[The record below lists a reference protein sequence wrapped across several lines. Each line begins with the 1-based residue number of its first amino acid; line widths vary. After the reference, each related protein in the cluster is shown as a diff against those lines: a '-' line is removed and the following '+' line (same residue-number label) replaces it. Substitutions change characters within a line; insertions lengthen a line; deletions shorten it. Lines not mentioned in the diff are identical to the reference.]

1 MTTGNPTYQMTV
13 SLNVLRHLGLGL
25 YSNVAA
31 VLSEVVANS
40 WDADAEHVRISID
53 AAAGRVVIEDDGHGM
68 TVEDANQKYLYVGYE
83 RRKTEPRTRRFDRA
97 VMGRKGIGKLSLF
110 SIARTVQ
117 VESVAGDQKHGFVM
131 DSADIERK
139 IGDGGEGQYQPLP
152 VASAEIE
159 LDRGTRIILTNMK
172 RQLQWTGKALR
183 RRLAR
188 RFSIIGPEHCFEITL
203 DGKPITAIDREYQ
216 DKVQYIWTFGDLG
229 GRVAT
234 AANNLDHRAKRS
246 GEVEGHPDW
255 AIDGWIGTASM
266 AGQLK
271 DTDTSES
278 INKLVVL
285 VRGKLAQ
292 EDILEEFGE
301 GGLYTKYILGEI
313 HADFLDMD
321 DAEDIAT
328 TSRQK
333 LIEEDPRYQA
343 LKAKLRGELKYVQGQ
358 WTALRRSQ
366 GTKQALAYPEIQE
379 WFKELDPDQK
389 AAARGLFGRI
399 NELPIENEN
408 DKRQLIV
415 SSVLAFEGLK
425 LRNMLHKL
433 DDISTQN
440 LHVLQQVFV
449 QLDDLEASAYY
460 QIAKERLRVI
470 QKLTGLANENAKE
483 RAMQEHLYKHLWLL
497 DPSWERATHTAHMER
512 RMETALQ
519 EVCDSLTPE
528 QKLARVDVKYS
539 TTGNKHVIIELKRA
553 QKRVATTALSDQVS
567 KYYTAAEKILAAA
580 GRSDEPVEIVC
591 VVGRRLRDWDDS
603 PTGEQRSREMLR
615 VSRARVVMYDELIDN
630 ALQAYQDYVDGA
642 EKAGRVYRLIQ
653 RISQRDVDA
662 LSPTTE
668 PPQTPPSL
676 QPTPKSK
683 SHG

>member
-1 MTTGNPTYQMTV
+1 MTV

-53 AAAGRVVIEDDGHGM
+53 SDVGQVVIKDDGHGM

-83 RRKTEPRTRRFDRA
+83 RRKSEPRTRRFDRA

-117 VESVAGDQKHGFVM
+117 VESVAAGEKHGFIM
-131 DSADIERK
+131 DAADIEK
-139 IGDGGEGQYQPLP
+139 EIGDAGEGQYTPIP
-152 VASAEIE
+152 VASGEID

-188 RFSIIGPEHCFEITL
+188 RFSVIGPEYHFEITL
-203 DGKPITAIDREYQ
+203 DGEPITATDRDYQ
-216 DKVQYIWTFGDLG
+216 DKVQYIWTFGEMG
-229 GRVAT
+229 NRVAT
-234 AANNLDHRAKRS
+234 AAANLENQEQRS
-246 GEVEGHPDW
+246 GDLEGHPEW
-255 AIDGWIGTASM
+255 RINGWIGTAAM
-266 AGQLK
+266 VGQLK
-271 DTDTSES
+271 DSETSES
-278 INKLVVL
+278 VNKLVVL

-333 LIEEDPRYQA
+333 LIEEDLRYQA
-343 LKAKLRGELKYVQGQ
+343 LKTKLGAELKHIQGR
-358 WTALRRSQ
+358 WTDLRRSQ
-366 GTKQALAYPEIQE
+366 GTKQALAYPEIQK
-379 WFKELDPDQK
+379 WFTELDPDQK
-389 AAARGLFGRI
+389 VAARRLFGRI
-399 NELPIENEN
+399 NELPIDEEP

-415 SSVLAFEGLK
+415 SGVLAFEGLK
-425 LRNMLHKL
+425 LRNLLHRL
-433 DDISTQN
+433 DKISTHN
-440 LHVLQQVFV
+440 LDVLQQVFV

-460 QIAKERLRVI
+460 QIAKKRLRII
-470 QKLTGLANENAKE
+470 QKLTGLADDNAKE

-497 DPSWERATHTAHMER
+497 DPSWERATHTE
-512 RMETALQ
+512 RMEKNMENALG
-519 EVCDSLTPE
+519 EVCDSLTAE

-553 QKRVATTALSDQVS
+553 KKRVTTNALSEQVS
-567 KYYTAAEKILAAA
+567 KYYTAAENILTSID
-580 GRSDEPVEIVC
+580 RSNEPVEIVC
-591 VVGRRLRDWDDS
+591 VVGRRLRDWDES
-603 PTGEQRSREMLR
+603 PTGEQRSRDILR
-615 VSRARVVMYDELIDN
+615 ASHARVVMYDELIEN
-630 ALQAYQDYVDGA
+630 ASQAYQDYVDSA
-642 EKAGRVYRLIQ
+642 DKAGRVYRLIR
-653 RISQRDVDA
+653 RISEREVEA
-662 LSPTTE
+662 LSPTGDNTQLRPGDE
-668 PPQTPPSL
+668 E
-676 QPTPKSK
+676 
-683 SHG
+683 

>member
-1 MTTGNPTYQMTV
+1 MTTDSPKYQMTV

-40 WDADAEHVRISID
+40 WDADAEHVHISID
-53 AAAGRVVIEDDGHGM
+53 PAEGQVVIEDDGHGM
-68 TVEDANQKYLYVGYE
+68 TVDDANRKYLHVGYE
-83 RRKTEPRTRRFDRA
+83 RRKSEPRTPLFDRP

-110 SIARTVQ
+110 SIARTVE
-117 VESVAGDQKHGFVM
+117 VHSIANGQKHGFVM

-139 IGDGGEGQYQPLP
+139 IGEGGEGQYEPSP
-152 VASAEIE
+152 VESTEID

-172 RQLQWTGKALR
+172 RQLQWTGRPLR

-188 RFSIIGPEHCFEITL
+188 RFSIVGPEYRFEITL
-203 DGKPITAIDREYQ
+203 DGNPIAATDRDYQ

-229 GRVAT
+229 SRVAA
-234 AANNLDHRAKRS
+234 AANNLENREERS
-246 GEVEGHPDW
+246 GDVDGQPAW
-255 AIDGWIGTASM
+255 AIDGWIGTASK

-278 INKLVVL
+278 INKLVVI

-321 DAEDIAT
+321 NEDDIAT

-343 LKAKLRGELKYVQGQ
+343 LKTKLQSELKHVQGR
-358 WTALRRSQ
+358 WTDLRRAQ

-379 WFKELDPDQK
+379 WFKELNTDQQK
-389 AAARGLFGRI
+389 AARRLFGRI
-399 NELPIENEN
+399 NELPLENED
-408 DKRQLIV
+408 DKRRLMV
-415 SSVLAFEGLK
+415 SGVLAFEGLK
-425 LRNMLHKL
+425 LRDILYRL
-433 DDISTQN
+433 DEISTEN
-440 LHVLQQVFV
+440 LEVLQQVFV

-460 QIAKERLRVI
+460 QIAKERLQVI
-470 QKLTGLANENAKE
+470 HKLRSLQDENAKE

-497 DPSWERATHTAHMER
+497 DPSWERATHTEHMER
-512 RMETALQ
+512 RMETALD
-519 EVCDSLTPE
+519 EVCAALTPE
-528 QKLARVDVKYS
+528 QKKARVDVKYS

-553 QKRVATTALSDQVS
+553 NKLIDTNTLSGQVS
-567 KYYTAAEKILAAA
+567 KYYAATERILASV
-580 GRSDEPVEIVC
+580 GRSNEPIEIVC

-603 PTGEQRSREMLR
+603 PTGEQRSRDMLR
-615 VSRARVVMYDELIDN
+615 ASRARVVMYDELVEN

-642 EKAGRVYRLIQ
+642 DKAGRVYRLIQ
-653 RISQRDVDA
+653 RISDRDVEA
-662 LSPTTE
+662 LSPTT
-668 PPQTPPSL
+668 
-676 QPTPKSK
+676 
-683 SHG
+683 

>member
-1 MTTGNPTYQMTV
+1 MTV

-53 AAAGRVVIEDDGHGM
+53 SDIGQVVIEDDGHGM

-83 RRKTEPRTRRFDRA
+83 RRKSEPRTLRFDRA

-117 VESVAGDQKHGFVM
+117 VESVAGGHKHGFVM
-131 DSADIERK
+131 DAAEIEK
-139 IGDGGEGQYQPLP
+139 AIGDGGEGQYQPSP
-152 VASAEIE
+152 VASAEID

-188 RFSIIGPEHCFEITL
+188 RFSVIGPEYQFEITL
-203 DGKPITAIDREYQ
+203 DSQPITATERDYQ

-229 GRVAT
+229 SRVAT
-234 AANNLDHRAKRS
+234 AATNLENQEERS
-246 GEVEGHPDW
+246 GEMEGHPDW
-255 AIDGWIGTASM
+255 EINGWIGTAAM

-271 DTDTSES
+271 DSETSES

-321 DAEDIAT
+321 DADDIAT

-343 LKAKLRGELKYVQGQ
+343 LKAKLRGELKHVQSR
-358 WTALRRSQ
+358 WTDLRRSQ

-379 WFKELDPDQK
+379 WFTELDPDQK
-389 AAARGLFGRI
+389 VAARRLFGRI
-399 NELPIENEN
+399 NELPIEEEP

-415 SSVLAFEGLK
+415 SGVLAFEGLK
-425 LRNMLHKL
+425 LRNMLHRL
-433 DDISTQN
+433 DEISTRN
-440 LHVLQQVFV
+440 LDVLQQVFV
-449 QLDDLEASAYY
+449 QMILRPAHITRLRRSAY
-460 QIAKERLRVI
+460 
-470 QKLTGLANENAKE
+470 G
-483 RAMQEHLYKHLWLL
+483 
-497 DPSWERATHTAHMER
+497 
-512 RMETALQ
+512 
-519 EVCDSLTPE
+519 
-528 QKLARVDVKYS
+528 
-539 TTGNKHVIIELKRA
+539 
-553 QKRVATTALSDQVS
+553 
-567 KYYTAAEKILAAA
+567 
-580 GRSDEPVEIVC
+580 
-591 VVGRRLRDWDDS
+591 
-603 PTGEQRSREMLR
+603 
-615 VSRARVVMYDELIDN
+615 
-630 ALQAYQDYVDGA
+630 
-642 EKAGRVYRLIQ
+642 
-653 RISQRDVDA
+653 
-662 LSPTTE
+662 
-668 PPQTPPSL
+668 
-676 QPTPKSK
+676 
-683 SHG
+683 